1 MRTFYGCQYSA
12 MVAVKISTYSTSS
25 SAWTL
30 DMPWTRAI
38 PSLIP
43 CQPICSSSTDIL
55 CVLRIAQHRNIVVG
69 VVDIPDGQDT
79 AGLGE
84 ASLLLDTADS
94 LLEDRG
100 DLSWGGL
107 SLGVGAGLNSVEGSW
122 GNSSGLEV
130 GRQLAESPEK
140 TQTAARQA
148 PKQLPTI
155 IMYRKSISIELR

>member
-1 MRTFYGCQYSA
+1 
-12 MVAVKISTYSTSS
+12 MVG
-25 SAWTL
+25 
-30 DMPWTRAI
+30 D
-38 PSLIP
+38 
-43 CQPICSSSTDIL
+43 D
-55 CVLRIAQHRNIVVG
+55 
-69 VVDIPDGQDT
+69 DIPDGQDT

-107 SLGVGAGLNSVEGSW
+107 GLSVGAGLDSVEGSW

-130 GRQLAESPEK
+130 GCQLAESPEK
-140 TQTAARQA
+140 TQTTARGA

-155 IMYRKSISIELR
+155 IMYRASISIELR

>member
-1 MRTFYGCQYSA
+1 
-12 MVAVKISTYSTSS
+12 
-25 SAWTL
+25 
-30 DMPWTRAI
+30 MPWTRAI
-38 PSLIP
+38 PSLIH
-43 CQPICSSSTDIL
+43 CQPICLLYGHLLCIAHRSTS
-55 CVLRIAQHRNIVVG
+55 RYRVVG
-69 VVDIPDGQDT
+69 VIDIPDGQDT

-107 SLGVGAGLNSVEGSW
+107 GLS
-122 GNSSGLEV
+122 

-140 TQTAARQA
+140 TQTAARGA

-155 IMYRKSISIELR
+155 IMYRASISIELR

>member
-1 MRTFYGCQYSA
+1 M
-12 MVAVKISTYSTSS
+12 
-25 SAWTL
+25 
-30 DMPWTRAI
+30 
-38 PSLIP
+38 
-43 CQPICSSSTDIL
+43 
-55 CVLRIAQHRNIVVG
+55 VG

-107 SLGVGAGLNSVEGSW
+107 GLSVGAGLDSVEGSW

-130 GRQLAESPEK
+130 ERQLAESPEK
-140 TQTAARQA
+140 TQTAARGA

-155 IMYRKSISIELR
+155 MMYRASISIELR